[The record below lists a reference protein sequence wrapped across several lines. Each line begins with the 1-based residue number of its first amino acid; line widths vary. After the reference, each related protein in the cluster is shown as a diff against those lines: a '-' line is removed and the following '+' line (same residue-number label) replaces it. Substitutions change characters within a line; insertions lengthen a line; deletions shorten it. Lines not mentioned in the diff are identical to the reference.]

1 MFIMLSLS
9 RERMIEIMNSF
20 VWEWGEKRKECV
32 FIMIS
37 LSLLGEEDRNYEF
50 VSMGVGGEVKQDWIN
65 QYYNRVNIYYHKSL
79 RLQ

>member
-37 LSLLGEEDRNYEF
+37 FSLLGEEDKNYEF
-50 VSMGVGGEVKQDWIN
+50 VSMGVGGIREKNVC
-65 QYYNRVNIYYHKSL
+65 L
-79 RLQ
+79 L

>member
-1 MFIMLSLS
+1 MFIMVSLS

-20 VWEWGEKRKECV
+20 VWEWGEKTKECV

-50 VSMGVGGEVKQDWIN
+50 VSMGVGGRRE
-65 QYYNRVNIYYHKSL
+65 KSVCL
-79 RLQ
+79 LCFPSPGRGG